1 MEDRRTET
9 GEQDEK
15 VSFRKSERMTYGALN
30 YDGNELMAVISGYD
44 LNIAFNMRVIH
55 SLADAEA
62 AANALAD
69 VFYEVLIEQL
79 ISETS
84 GVLKPGKALDTILK
98 EKE

>member
-1 MEDRRTET
+1 MEEKKTE
-9 GEQDEK
+9 EQDEK
-15 VSFRKSERMTYGALN
+15 VSFWKSDRMIYGALN

-44 LNIAFNMRVIH
+44 LNISFNMRVIH

-69 VFYEVLIEQL
+69 VFYEVLMEQL
-79 ISETS
+79 ISEKS
-84 GVLKPGKALDTILK
+84 NVLKPSKATDTILK